1 MLYKMRCQACGHK
14 YKYFSDRKVLIIPTN
29 QRCPKCGKWTG
40 EPIQDEEDRD
50 YEWQHARDAYGGER
64 DD

>member
-14 YKYFSDRKVLIIPTN
+14 YTYRRAIVLTIPTN
-29 QRCPKCGKWTG
+29 QKCPKCGKRTG